1 MTNLKNIILYDGEC
15 KFCNKWICFVKSKL
29 KNKDIEFLT
38 LNSSEA
44 KNILNDYKII
54 NQDSV
59 VYIKDNIVW
68 IKSRA
73 VLKICQELKLPYK
86 LFQSLTI
93 LPNSLLDFCYD
104 LIAKRRFI
112 FNSKKQCCNG

>member
-1 MTNLKNIILYDGEC
+1 VE
-15 KFCNKWICFVKSKL
+15 SKL
-29 KNKDIEFLT
+29 QKNEISFLT
-38 LNSSEA
+38 LNSNEA
-44 KNILNDYKII
+44 RDILNDYKII

-73 VLKICQELKLPYK
+73 VLKICKELKLPYN

-93 LPNSLLDFCYD
+93 LPTFLLDFCYNF
-104 LIAKRRFI
+104 IAKRRLS

>member
-1 MTNLKNIILYDGEC
+1 MTTAIVLYDGEC
-15 KFCNKWICFVKSKL
+15 QFCNKWRCFVESKL
-29 KNKDIEFLT
+29 QKNEISFLT
-38 LNSSEA
+38 LNSNEA
-44 KNILNDYKII
+44 RDILNNYKII

-73 VLKICQELKLPYK
+73 VLKICKELKLPYN

-93 LPNSLLDFCYD
+93 LPTFLLDFCYNF
-104 LIAKRRFI
+104 IAKRRLS